1 MENFNFGFEKLDAY
15 KYARALV
22 KSVYVLIR
30 KLPKD
35 EQYALG
41 DQLRR
46 AVVSVPSNIAE
57 GMSRRSKAD
66 QIRFLEY
73 SYTSAMEVLCQLT
86 LANDLGYITK
96 EDLDTER
103 IHIQDTT
110 KILSGLRSSIEKS
123 LDIKP

>member
-1 MENFNFGFEKLDAY
+1 MEKREFGFEKLDAY
-15 KYARALV
+15 KYGRALV
-22 KSVYVLIR
+22 KSVYLLIK
-30 KLPKD
+30 KLPKE

-73 SYTSAMEVLCQLT
+73 SYTSLMEVLCQLT
-86 LANDLGYITK
+86 LANDLGYISEDELSK
-96 EDLDTER
+96 ERE
-103 IHIQDTT
+103 HIESTA
-110 KILSGLRSSIEKS
+110 KILSGLRSSLEK
-123 LDIKP
+123 KQ